1 MPTRVPR
8 MSRHAAE
15 AARLLGM
22 MVAQARREKQW
33 TILELAE
40 RAGVSKP
47 TARKVELGDP
57 TVAIGTAFEIAT
69 LLGVALF
76 TPDRAEL
83 SARVRRAEDRL
94 ALLPERVRPPSLE
107 VHDDF

>member
-1 MPTRVPR
+1 
-8 MSRHAAE
+8 MSRQATE

-22 MVAQARREKQW
+22 MVAQARRERRW
-33 TILELAE
+33 TIVELAE

-57 TVAIGTAFEIAT
+57 TVALGTAFEIAT
-69 LLGVALF
+69 LVGVPLF
-76 TPDRAEL
+76 TSDRAEL
-83 SARVRRAEDRL
+83 SALVGRTQDRL
-94 ALLPERVRPPSLE
+94 ALLPERVRPPPPE